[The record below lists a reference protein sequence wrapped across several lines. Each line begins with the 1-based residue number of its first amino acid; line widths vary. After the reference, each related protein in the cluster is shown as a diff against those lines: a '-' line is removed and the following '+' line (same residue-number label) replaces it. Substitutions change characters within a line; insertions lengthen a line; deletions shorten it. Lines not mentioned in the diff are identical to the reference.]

1 MTRLLLIVLLAGAL
15 GACGREPPTDAEP
28 ADGSQPATVAVA
40 PLPESEAES
49 ADASKARGL
58 PSDAPRPENEVSG
71 IPDFAAAAAALDA
84 MPTLAEGDDGAGH
97 GDRVPGVSS
106 PAEVDLTTI
115 DAKALAAEFQAAMQ
129 ELAAAGNDPAKRA
142 AAMQRMEAVSK
153 AMGATRMRRDPS
165 QRRADVD
172 VSLPEPWREVRSQVR
187 DGDEADLVVQLGD
200 IDNLGFGWPEGFD
213 PFSGKSTPIHE
224 FPFSPEDDD
233 PDGTDRIMVVSG
245 YRIGAEGAVDGYTR
259 ESSRPDNQPKPMVL
273 EYDASGI
280 QVKAA
285 VLQLFVDDFQSER
298 MGSRYQTWINGRE
311 APDIAATLNALDQ
324 TGPIGKLVN
333 IRLLP
338 EYHEAIASGRL
349 EVRIDDP
356 TTDAGDGFAF
366 DFARLLINPRGYRY
380 VGEVRGI
387 ARDKSTG
394 DPLPGVLV
402 SAANVKEALTGAD
415 GRFVLAGVPA
425 GLVVTSGSK
434 PDYEDASDVSDLE
447 DGQTLDLTLELA
459 PIQRDV
465 ETLATQ
471 LQRERRVDLY
481 GIYFDTDKATLKPES
496 GDTLRQILG
505 VLEQD
510 PDLSLVIA
518 GHTDS
523 EGGEDYNRS
532 LSERRA
538 ASVVAWLVGEGID
551 RTRLGAVGHG
561 ESQPV
566 ADNAT
571 EAGRALNRRVEVR
584 LDE

>member
-1 MTRLLLIVLLAGAL
+1 MTRLLLIVLFAGTLA
-15 GACGREPPTDAEP
+15 ACGREPPANAEP

-40 PLPESEAES
+40 PLPEDEAQS
-49 ADASKARGL
+49 ADASKVRGF
-58 PSDAPRPENEVSG
+58 PAGAPGPENEVSG
-71 IPDFAAAAAALDA
+71 IPDFAAAASALDA
-84 MPTLAEGDDGAGH
+84 MPALAEGDDGAGH
-97 GDRVPGVSS
+97 GDRAPGASGTD
-106 PAEVDLTTI
+106 EVDLRTI
-115 DAKALAAEFQAAMQ
+115 DPQALAAEFQAAMR

-153 AMGATRMRRDPS
+153 AMGAKRMRRDRS
-165 QRRADVD
+165 RDRADVD
-172 VSLPEPWREVRSQVR
+172 ASLPAPWREVRSQVR
-187 DGDEADLVVQLGD
+187 DGDEAELVVQLGD
-200 IDNLGFGWPEGFD
+200 IDNLGFGWPQGFD
-213 PFSGKSTPIHE
+213 PFSGKSTPIHD
-224 FPFSPEDDD
+224 FPFAPEEDD
-233 PDGTDRIMVVSG
+233 PEGTDRILVISG

-259 ESSRPDNQPKPMVL
+259 ESSRPENEPKPLVL
-273 EYDASGI
+273 AYDASGI

-298 MGSRYQTWINGRE
+298 MGSRYQVWINGRE

-324 TGPIGKLVN
+324 TGPIGKLLN

-338 EYHEAIASGRL
+338 EYHDAVATGRL

-366 DFARLLINPRGYRY
+366 DFARLLVNPRGYRY

-394 DPLPGVLV
+394 EPLPGVLV
-402 SAANVKEALTGAD
+402 SAANVREALTGDD
-415 GRFVLAGVPA
+415 GRFVLDGVPA

-434 PDYEDASDVSDLE
+434 PDYEGASTVADLE
-447 DGQTLDLTLELA
+447 DGQTLDVVLELS

-481 GIYFDTDKATLKPES
+481 GIYFDTDKATLRPES
-496 GDTLRQILG
+496 GETLRQVLG
-505 VLEQD
+505 VLEKN
-510 PDLSLVIA
+510 PALRLVIA

-538 ASVVAWLVGEGID
+538 AAVVAWLVGEGIAPA
-551 RTRLGAVGHG
+551 RLRARGFG

-584 LDE
+584 LGD